1 MDVWE
6 VCAAGRGAESLAQPG
21 GTRRDVPGPS
31 GLPEGESRREQQHA
45 REAGDRPKTPEASP
59 RKARLI
65 RRKLDCLNPNP
76 QRRKDTLVATAS
88 WGNAARGG
96 PIDFLGPPPPTGE
109 AMAGEAIEGDE
120 WGAYVRLGRSA
131 PPERGMA

>member
-65 RRKLDCLNPNP
+65 RRKLDCLNPNQGREP
-76 QRRKDTLVATAS
+76 APRQ
-88 WGNAARGG
+88 
-96 PIDFLGPPPPTGE
+96 PPTLPRSRLAPVLTE
-109 AMAGEAIEGDE
+109 APSWM
-120 WGAYVRLGRSA
+120 S
-131 PPERGMA
+131 